1 MRPYFPIIM
10 LAYVLAPCLAASE
23 ILVGSAS
30 VEICVS
36 QLIILLYLCSRQV
49 IMMIHLRMSVH
60 FLALAHGTNY
70 KP

>member
-36 QLIILLYLCSRQV
+36 QLIILLYLCSRQGNNDDPFEDECSFSCTGSWNK
-49 IMMIHLRMSVH
+49 L
-60 FLALAHGTNY
+60 
-70 KP
+70 